1 MSELKKELLEQQKME
16 SVLVDNPFRWV
27 LFPIKYNRLWSLY
40 KKYEVSFWTAEVIS
54 PMDDRVKLEGLDEKL
69 LNYIEMAF
77 AKRLYVDNTCLD
89 TVMLTCELLG
99 QVQVPEARGY
109 FSFTMCMENIYK
121 ELFMNYIEMIRQNRT
136 KKEAVEG
143 GEGCQADKEEVGRGD
158 KELKNTI
165 LKEKYG
171 YKLEKK
177 LNESEDFAKM
187 KELMGNFFDEDTLFT
202 EKLIYYSV
210 IKKIFS
216 CSIFLL
222 RFAFSLGKWTE
233 SEIPT
238 QLCDGLDRIRR
249 DEQYQTEFC
258 LSIAKSMKTKP
269 SNDQVVSLLEQAIM
283 VEKNFIF
290 SVVDPEVL
298 QLERE
303 DIVAFLLF
311 NADEILVDLK
321 YPRQFNV
328 SNPFAS
334 VMNEF
339 PAPSQE
345 EAIARQTLTQT
356 LKAAHYKTYQDI
368 ANNHFSTSQ
377 DF

>member
-1 MSELKKELLEQQKME
+1 MNQSRKELLEQQNNE
-16 SVLVDNPFRWV
+16 SVLLDNPFRWV

-54 PMDDRVKLEGLDEKL
+54 PMEDKAKLENLDEKL
-69 LNYIEMAF
+69 INYIEMIF
-77 AKRLYVDNTCLD
+77 AKRIYIDDTCLD

-121 ELFMNYIEMIRQNRT
+121 ELFMNYIEMIRQNIT
-136 KKEAVEG
+136 KKEKIEEKSKDEENVSG
-143 GEGCQADKEEVGRGD
+143 QNLDNIVLKEE
-158 KELKNTI
+158 
-165 LKEKYG
+165 YG
-171 YKLEKK
+171 YNLEKK
-177 LNESEDFAKM
+177 LNELEDFTKM
-187 KELMGNFFDEDTLFT
+187 KELMGNFFDEDTLFS
-202 EKLIYYSV
+202 EKLVYYSI

-216 CSIFLL
+216 CSIHLL
-222 RFAFSLGKWTE
+222 RFSFSMGNRPE
-233 SEIPT
+233 SELPT

-249 DEQYQTEFC
+249 DEQYQVEFC
-258 LSIAKSMKTKP
+258 LNIAKSMKTKP
-269 SNDQVVSLLEQAIM
+269 SNDQVVTLLEQAIM
-283 VEKNFIF
+283 LEKNFIF
-290 SVVDPEVL
+290 SVVDPQVL

-303 DIVAFLLF
+303 DIVAFILY

-328 SNPFAS
+328 SNPFTNI
-334 VMNEF
+334 VNEF

-356 LKAAHYKTYQDI
+356 LKAAHYKTYQEI
-368 ANNHFSTSQ
+368 SNNQFSTSQ

>member
-1 MSELKKELLEQQKME
+1 MSELKKELLEQQKTE
-16 SVLVDNPFRWV
+16 SVLMDNPFRWV

-54 PMDDRVKLEGLDEKL
+54 PMDDRVKLDGLDEKL
-69 LNYIEMAF
+69 LNYMEMIF
-77 AKRLYVDNTCLD
+77 AKRVYVENTCLD

-121 ELFMNYIEMIRQNRT
+121 ELFMNYIEMIRQNKV
-136 KKEAVEG
+136 KKEMENSKETEEKEDKLKSVVL
-143 GEGCQADKEEVGRGD
+143 KEE
-158 KELKNTI
+158 
-165 LKEKYG
+165 YG
-171 YKLEKK
+171 YKLEEK
-177 LNESEDFAKM
+177 LNESEDFVKM
-187 KELMGNFFDEDTLFT
+187 KELVGSFFDEETLFT
-202 EKLIYYSV
+202 ERLLYYSI
-210 IKKIFS
+210 IKRIFS

-222 RFAFSLGKWTE
+222 RLAFSVGNLPE
-233 SEIPT
+233 SKMPT

-269 SNDQVVSLLEQAIM
+269 SNEQVVTLLEQAVM
-283 VEKNFIF
+283 LEKNFIF
-290 SVVDPEVL
+290 SHVDPQVL

-311 NADEILVDLK
+311 TADEVLVDLK

-328 SNPFAS
+328 SNPFTS
-334 VMNEF
+334 IMNEF

-345 EAIARQTLTQT
+345 EAVARQTLTQT

-368 ANNHFSTSQ
+368 SNNQFSTSQ

>member
-1 MSELKKELLEQQKME
+1 MSESKKELLEQQKNE
-16 SVLVDNPFRWV
+16 SVLLDNPFRWV

-54 PMDDRVKLEGLDEKL
+54 PMEDKVKLKTIDEKL
-69 LNYIEMAF
+69 INYIQMIF
-77 AKRLYVDNTCLD
+77 AKRIYIDDTCLD
-89 TVMLTCELLG
+89 TVILTCELLK

-121 ELFMNYIEMIRQNRT
+121 ELFMNYIEMIRQNKI
-136 KKEAVEG
+136 KKEDNE
-143 GEGCQADKEEVGRGD
+143 EKEEKSKDSEKNLND
-158 KELKNTI
+158 KDLQNVI
-165 LKEKYG
+165 LKEEYG
-171 YKLEKK
+171 YNLEKK
-177 LNESEDFAKM
+177 LNELEDFTKM
-187 KELMGNFFDEDTLFT
+187 KELMGSFFDEDTLFS
-202 EKLIYYSV
+202 EKLVYYSI

-216 CSIFLL
+216 CSIHLL
-222 RFAFSLGKWTE
+222 RFSFSMGNKPE
-233 SEIPT
+233 SELPN

-249 DEQYQTEFC
+249 DEQYQVEFC

-269 SNDQVVSLLEQAIM
+269 TNEQVVTLLEQAIM
-283 VEKNFIF
+283 LEKNFIF

-303 DIVAFLLF
+303 DIVAFILY

-328 SNPFAS
+328 SNPFANI
-334 VMNEF
+334 MNDF

-356 LKAAHYKTYQDI
+356 LKNAHYRTYQEI
-368 ANNHFSTSQ
+368 SNNQFSISQ